1 MPFNLAQFEQ
11 QLLLDNPTFERILR
25 SDLHDL
31 VVLLRKGG
39 FSAMQAATEM
49 NKIAPAKWMKYARSK
64 TYLRREIPMLAD
76 MVPEGPIPVKFT
88 TTLMQ
93 SEMADT
99 ILRHQFKWESDTGS
113 LADLSTVVIRENV
126 TWGQWP
132 QALTNCIGDAHAAYT
147 HPGHHVGLATNHG
160 NIGGGQ
166 DDHSLLGPFN
176 QAILAYTGPAQS
188 ASMNQVYE
196 YSFNSVR
203 WLPIAGSEYTIV
215 REVAPQPGNRVK
227 LSLTKTSKT
236 KPSDHFSI
244 EKFFPD

>member
-11 QLLLDNPTFERILR
+11 QLMLDNPTFERILR

-31 VVLLRKGG
+31 VLLLRKGG

-49 NKIAPAKWMKYARSK
+49 NRIAPAKWMKYAQSK

-76 MVPEGPIPVKFT
+76 MVPAGPVPIKFT

-126 TWGQWP
+126 SWGQWP

-147 HPGHHVGLATNHG
+147 HPGHHVGLAVNHG
-160 NIGGGQ
+160 NIGRGQ
-166 DDHSLLGPFN
+166 DDHSLFGPFN
-176 QAILAYTGPAQS
+176 GTILAYTGADQS
-188 ASMNQVYE
+188 APMNQVYE
-196 YSFNSVR
+196 YSFDNAR
-203 WLPIAGSEYTIV
+203 WLPIPESEYTIV

-227 LSLTKTSKT
+227 LSLTKTNKT
-236 KPSDHFSI
+236 KPSDHFRI
-244 EKFFPD
+244 EKIPD

>member
-49 NKIAPAKWMKYARSK
+49 NKIPPAKWMKYARSK

-76 MVPEGPIPVKFT
+76 MVPEGPIPVRFT

-176 QAILAYTGPAQS
+176 QTILSYTGPAQS

-244 EKFFPD
+244 ERFFPD

>member
-49 NKIAPAKWMKYARSK
+49 NKIPPAKWMKYARSK
-64 TYLRREIPMLAD
+64 TYFRREIPMLAD

-147 HPGHHVGLATNHG
+147 HPGHHLGLATNHG

-176 QAILAYTGPAQS
+176 QTILSYTGPAQS

-244 EKFFPD
+244 ERFFPD